1 MNIIDGSDIR
11 SAVHKTADVVIVG
24 TGPAGAAA
32 ARTLA
37 SHGVHVVLLD
47 EGPYV
52 RPEQFPA
59 DGFSAMARMYR
70 DMGAS
75 LSRGAP
81 MMPLVQGR
89 VVGGTSVVN
98 GAISW
103 RLPRDV
109 HQEWV
114 DADPALG
121 DSLPWSELE
130 PLFDRVE
137 DHLNIRPTDE
147 AISGANNLLLK
158 KGADALGIENRPISR
173 NVRGCR
179 GLGRCLQGCPEGH
192 KMSMEVSYLPDACR
206 DGAEIFS
213 DVRVDRVVVERGRA
227 VGVTGVA
234 KGGGAVTV
242 VAAHAVVLAA
252 SAIQTPA
259 LLMRSGLRK
268 GPVGENFQCHPGAS
282 LSGRFAEPVRL
293 WTGATQGHEAIG
305 LRKQGIKFEA
315 LGYDMTLVA
324 TRLKGVGAALSRD
337 IEDMAHQA
345 HWGAAI
351 RASARGKVSVFGGRP
366 SVKLTLGDQD
376 MRLVRRGVSVLGQMM
391 LAAGADYVEPGV
403 HGWKGRSSDRSE
415 MADFADSGPIDP
427 RAYMMAVTHMF
438 GTCAMGSDPA
448 RSVVRPDFRHH
459 YTERLYVADSS
470 VFPSNTGVNP
480 QTSIIALATMCGRRV
495 AEAVGAA

>member
-1 MNIIDGSDIR
+1 MDVIEGNTIAR
-11 SAVHKTADVVIVG
+11 TVHKLTDVVVVG

-32 ARTLA
+32 ARTIAKAGL
-37 SHGVHVVLLD
+37 GVILVD

-52 RPEQFPA
+52 EPSQFPK
-59 DGFSAMARMYR
+59 DGFSAMAQMYR

-109 HQEWV
+109 HDEWV
-114 DADPALG
+114 QADPALADALPWETL
-121 DSLPWSELE
+121 DSL
-130 PLFDRVE
+130 FDQIE
-137 DHLNIRPTDE
+137 TDLDIRPTE
-147 AISGANNLLLK
+147 ADIAGANNLLLK

-179 GLGRCLQGCPEGH
+179 GLGRCLQGCPEGR
-192 KMSMEVSYLPDACR
+192 KNSMDRTYLPDACR
-206 DGAEIFS
+206 DGAELYS
-213 DVRVDRVVVERGRA
+213 EVRIDRVVVENGRA
-227 VGVTGVA
+227 IGVCGRA
-234 KGGGAVTV
+234 AGGGKVNI
-242 VAAHAVVLAA
+242 AAGKAVVLAA

-259 LLMRSGLRK
+259 LLQRSRIRG
-268 GPVGENFQCHPGAS
+268 GPVGEGFQCHPGAS
-282 LSGRFAEPVRL
+282 VSGRFADSVRL

-315 LGYDMTLVA
+315 LGYDMSLVA
-324 TRLKGVGAALSRD
+324 TRLKSVGSQLSRD
-337 IEDMAHQA
+337 IEDMMHHA

-351 RASARGKVSVFGGRP
+351 RARARGRVRASRTGT
-366 SVKLTLGDQD
+366 SVKFSLTPED
-376 MRLVRRGVSVLGQMM
+376 MRLVRRGVSVLGQML

-403 HGWKGRSSDRSE
+403 HGWKARVTDR
-415 MADFADSGPIDP
+415 ADMERFDAEGPLDP

-448 RSVVRPDFRHH
+448 KSVVRHDFRHQH
-459 YTERLYVADSS
+459 TRNLYIADSS

-480 QTSIIALATMCGRRV
+480 QTSIIALATMCGQRIV
-495 AEAVGAA
+495 EAAMR